1 MVRSASSRSF
11 CPFQRR
17 TLMHGDVV
25 GLVALDFILW
35 LILARVVCVPFVINI
50 FGVHLDDRPG
60 DVSSLRVPGHVIADL
75 ECSLHEG
82 SPRIVLSNST
92 SRRPSRSRRTMV
104 TVTSWNRG
112 GPVAAADPAS
122 GLDKQIPS
130 VDLHQP
136 GTHGLFGWPRSTAP
150 EVTSNWL
157 PWQLHVTVAS

>member
-35 LILARVVCVPFVINI
+35 LILACVVRVPFVINI

-75 ECSLHEG
+75 ECSLHDE
-82 SPRIVLSNST
+82 SPQT
-92 SRRPSRSRRTMV
+92 APRPPPPPAPPTPS
-104 TVTSWNRG
+104 
-112 GPVAAADPAS
+112 PPDAAA
-122 GLDKQIPS
+122 
-130 VDLHQP
+130 
-136 GTHGLFGWPRSTAP
+136 RS
-150 EVTSNWL
+150 
-157 PWQLHVTVAS
+157 QCIMG

>member
-1 MVRSASSRSF
+1 MVRSASPRSF

-17 TLMHGDVV
+17 TPMHGDVFC
-25 GLVALDFILW
+25 LFALNFILW
-35 LILARVVCVPFVINI
+35 LILACVVRVLIVISI
-50 FGVHLDDRPG
+50 FGVHLDDPPG

-75 ECSLHEG
+75 EWSLHEG

-92 SRRPSRSRRTMV
+92 SRRRSRSRRTMV
-104 TVTSWNRG
+104 TVTSWNR

-136 GTHGLFGWPRSTAP
+136 R
-150 EVTSNWL
+150 
-157 PWQLHVTVAS
+157 